1 MPARAMS
8 DLVVALGL
16 VLVIEGLALAAMPGA
31 MRRAM
36 EAIQHLP
43 DMPLRLAGLGGA
55 LLGVI
60 IIWLIRG

>member
-1 MPARAMS
+1 MS

-36 EAIQHLP
+36 EAIERLP
-43 DMPLRLAGLGGA
+43 DTPLRLAGLGGA
-55 LLGVI
+55 LVGVLI
-60 IIWLIRG
+60 VWLIRG

>member
-1 MPARAMS
+1 MS

-36 EAIQHLP
+36 EAIERLP
-43 DMPLRLAGLGGA
+43 DLPLRLSGLGGA
-55 LLGVI
+55 LLGLLIV
-60 IIWLIRG
+60 WLIRG